1 MASDDS
7 FDLETDLLS
16 LQFDSNIQALHSGL
30 VSTQEAA
37 KSEKRKCESD
47 SSSSSDSDETESISS
62 NVEHFQHLSVDDEDH
77 AQTKSNDAEDVANTI
92 FNTCFSDED
101 KDGDTP
107 LHILTI
113 FQETYKLLC
122 FLNLC
127 SDSKLHDLINKRNKL
142 GQTALHIATFLQD
155 TEMIECLLYTGADPG
170 VQDIHGRTI
179 LHILA
184 ENGACQ
190 MLKTLAGIFE
200 QKDFDV
206 EYSGSRRRL
215 TEIRNYDG
223 FTPLH
228 IATLNNDRNMITLL
242 LSLGACPK
250 MAEGRSGRTA
260 LHMAGVSW
268 VNVARFYNLNLYI

>member
-16 LQFDSNIQALHSGL
+16 LQFDSNIQPLYSGL
-30 VSTQEAA
+30 LSTQEAA

-62 NVEHFQHLSVDDEDH
+62 NVEHFQHLSVDDKDN
-77 AQTKSNDAEDVANTI
+77 AQTKSNDAEDVANTT
-92 FNTCFSDED
+92 FNTCFSDDICED

-107 LHILTI
+107 LHMLTI

-127 SDSKLHDLINKRNKL
+127 NDSKLHDLINRRNKL
-142 GQTALHIATFLQD
+142 GQTALHIATLLQD
-155 TEMIECLLYTGADPG
+155 TEMIECFLYAGADPG
-170 VQDIHGRTI
+170 VQDARGRTI

-184 ENGACQ
+184 ENGACE

-200 QKDFDV
+200 LKDFDV
-206 EYSGSRRRL
+206 EYSGSPRRL

-223 FTPLH
+223 FTPL
-228 IATLNNDRNMITLL
+228 
-242 LSLGACPK
+242 
-250 MAEGRSGRTA
+250 
-260 LHMAGVSW
+260 
-268 VNVARFYNLNLYI
+268 